1 MDFSDK
7 IKEENAVNSFKNQ
20 ELQKQNNEILKKNKM
35 NEDTIKTLQEEVF
48 YFNFIIIIFLG

>member
-7 IKEENAVNSFKNQ
+7 IKEENAVNSFKIQ
-20 ELQKQNNEILKKNKM
+20 DLQKQNNEILKKNKM

-48 YFNFIIIIFLG
+48 YFI